1 MEALQ
6 SISELKIR
14 TDKIYYDKKSKVLA
28 IELPGFTFI
37 GNYDKNTRLSLI
49 LNDIHKVLEEK
60 GIKIDREDVDF
71 IDASTLMNIHGNTK
85 LKKLTL
91 TAKKEEEAE
100 EVEEKQKIEKKK
112 PEVKKKEV
120 VSKVSSGKK
129 RRKGKADIMVADI
142 EDDATLERMEDV
154 RLTVNVEKEMM
165 KSAKMEEPII
175 ESFEEAEEEEAIE
188 EVKGFAEF
196 EKKESEEYHAPPPAP
211 TEAPASGG
219 GPPSAPGGPPKR
231 AKAASRPMARPPPP
245 QAPGSPPSDARTTS
259 AEDGGAIKS
268 LREEMLTEL
277 DGLKDEMK
285 PEAMDDTSSFGA
297 IARPKQY
304 EYNINMGLQYYSVMM
319 EKKSYLFYVYFSH
332 QKLVIA
338 DEEGK
343 TVYTTTV
350 KIVTK
355 KKEPPVMDLRIEGE
369 GFEVHPLSGKVEVK
383 KNAVNPPVMIFSIMP
398 TKSNRLKKIKESE
411 RRFINVY
418 IDFEGDTISHTV
430 LSVIVQP
437 KHFRMKL
444 GPISFN
450 MNKGTAI
457 VVSIVSIV
465 ISVLLLLYSILTIDV
480 TDITGADIVTGF
492 VPQISSFLF
501 VGFFLYTV
509 IQGVYPIKQQ
519 FAGLLNF
526 DKDSGIT
533 K

>member
-1 MEALQ
+1 
-6 SISELKIR
+6 
-14 TDKIYYDKKSKVLA
+14 
-28 IELPGFTFI
+28 
-37 GNYDKNTRLSLI
+37 
-49 LNDIHKVLEEK
+49 
-60 GIKIDREDVDF
+60 
-71 IDASTLMNIHGNTK
+71 MNIHGNTK
-85 LKKLTL
+85 LKKLSL
-91 TAKKEEEAE
+91 TAKKESEPE
-100 EVEEKQKIEKKK
+100 EVEEKPKKDKKKQGMKEKKAA
-112 PEVKKKEV
+112 P
-120 VSKVSSGKK
+120 KVSSAGKK
-129 RRKGKADIMVADI
+129 RRKGKADMMVADMDDEAPMDKR
-142 EDDATLERMEDV
+142 EDEIRMV
-154 RLTVNVEKEMM
+154 
-165 KSAKMEEPII
+165 
-175 ESFEEAEEEEAIE
+175 SFEEAEEEEIDE
-188 EVKGFAEF
+188 DVGGFALA
-196 EKKESEEYHAPPPAP
+196 EKEKSYDAPSPAPAEAPAPGGGAPAPPSSPPARAKASKPMAPPPP
-211 TEAPASGG
+211 SPAPATTAPG
-219 GPPSAPGGPPKR
+219 GPPSA
-231 AKAASRPMARPPPP
+231 ASR
-245 QAPGSPPSDARTTS
+245 TS
-259 AEDGGAIKS
+259 AEGGEAMKS
-268 LREEMLTEL
+268 LREEMSTEL

-285 PEAMDDTSSFGA
+285 PEALDDISSYGE
-297 IARPKQY
+297 IVPPTQY

-369 GFEVHPLSGKVEVK
+369 SFEVHPLSGKVEVK

-418 IDFEGDTISHTV
+418 IDFEGAIISHTI

-437 KHFRMKL
+437 KHFRMNL
-444 GPISFN
+444 GPIHFN

-457 VVSIVSIV
+457 AVSFVSIAISI
-465 ISVLLLLYSILTIDV
+465 ILLLYSILTIDIA
-480 TDITGADIVTGF
+480 DITGADVITGI

-501 VGFFLYTV
+501 VGFFIYTV

-526 DKDSGIT
+526 DKDSSIT

>member
-6 SISELKIR
+6 SITELKIR

-28 IELPGFTFI
+28 VELPGFTFI
-37 GNYDKNTRLSLI
+37 GNYNKNTRISLI

-60 GIKIDREDVDF
+60 GIKIDRNDVD
-71 IDASTLMNIHGNTK
+71 IVDASTLMNIHGNTK
-85 LKKLTL
+85 LKKLPL
-91 TAKKEEEAE
+91 IAKKEGEPE
-100 EVEEKQKIEKKK
+100 EVDEKPKIEKKK
-112 PEVKKKEV
+112 PAAKDKT
-120 VSKVSSGKK
+120 GKK
-129 RRKGKADIMVADI
+129 RSKGKADMIPADMEILDRI
-142 EDDATLERMEDV
+142 EDERRMQH
-154 RLTVNVEKEMM
+154 VEKEMM
-165 KSAKMEEPII
+165 KSAIVEEPVIKML
-175 ESFEEAEEEEAIE
+175 EEAEEEEAE
-188 EVKGFAEF
+188 DVKGFVEF
-196 EKKESEEYHAPPPAP
+196 KKKESAEYAPPPPAS
-211 TEAPASGG
+211 APAPVEAAGGSGPPKKAMAPSKSMAPPPPPG
-219 GPPSAPGGPPKR
+219 APPSAAPTKSTEGGE
-231 AKAASRPMARPPPP
+231 AV
-245 QAPGSPPSDARTTS
+245 
-259 AEDGGAIKS
+259 KS
-268 LREEMLTEL
+268 LRDEMLTEL

-285 PEAMDDTSSFGA
+285 LEDADDMSSFGG
-297 IARPKQY
+297 IAPPKQY

-369 GFEVHPLSGKVEVK
+369 GFEVHPLSGKVQVA

-418 IDFEGDTISHTV
+418 IDFEGDTISHTI

-457 VVSIVSIV
+457 AVSIVSIV
-465 ISVLLLLYSILTIDV
+465 ISVLLLLYSILTLDV
-480 TDITGADIVTGF
+480 TDIQGTDIITGI
-492 VPQISSFLF
+492 VPQISSFIF

>member
-28 IELPGFTFI
+28 VELPGFTFI
-37 GNYDKNTRLSLI
+37 GNYNKNTRISLI

-60 GIKIDREDVDF
+60 GIKIDRNDVD
-71 IDASTLMNIHGNTK
+71 IVDASTLMNVHGNTK
-85 LKKLTL
+85 LKKLPFI
-91 TAKKEEEAE
+91 AKKEGEP
-100 EVEEKQKIEKKK
+100 EKVDEKPKKEKKK
-112 PEVKKKEV
+112 PAAKDKA
-120 VSKVSSGKK
+120 GKK
-129 RRKGKADIMVADI
+129 RSKGKADMVLADVETLGRR
-142 EDDATLERMEDV
+142 EDER
-154 RLTVNVEKEMM
+154 RTTHAEKQLM
-165 KSAKMEEPII
+165 KSAAEEEPII
-175 ESFEEAEEEEAIE
+175 KMLEEAEEEEDKD
-188 EVKGFAEF
+188 VQGFVEF
-196 EKKESEEYHAPPPAP
+196 KKKESKEYTPPPPPPAP
-211 TEAPASGG
+211 APAALPPSEGAGG
-219 GPPSAPGGPPKR
+219 GGRKR
-231 AKAASRPMARPPPP
+231 AKAPPRSTAPLPP
-245 QAPGSPPSDARTTS
+245 GAPPSPAAPTTS
-259 AEDGGAIKS
+259 TEGGEDLLS
-268 LREEMLTEL
+268 LRDEMLTEL
-277 DGLKDEMK
+277 DELKEEMK
-285 PEAMDDTSSFGA
+285 PADADDVSSFGA
-297 IARPKQY
+297 IAPAKQY

-369 GFEVHPLSGKVEVK
+369 GFEVHPLSGKVQVSK
-383 KNAVNPPVMIFSIMP
+383 DAVNPPVMIFSIMP
-398 TKSNRLKKIKESE
+398 TKSERLKKIKESE

-418 IDFEGDTISHTV
+418 IDFEGNTISHTI

-437 KHFRMKL
+437 KHFRMKF
-444 GPISFN
+444 GPITFN

-457 VVSIVSIV
+457 AVSLVSIT
-465 ISVLLLLYSILTIDV
+465 ISVLLLLYSLLTLDI
-480 TDITGADIVTGF
+480 TEITGADIITG
-492 VPQISSFLF
+492 VIPQISSFIF

-519 FAGLLNF
+519 FEGLLNF
-526 DKDSGIT
+526 DKDTSIT